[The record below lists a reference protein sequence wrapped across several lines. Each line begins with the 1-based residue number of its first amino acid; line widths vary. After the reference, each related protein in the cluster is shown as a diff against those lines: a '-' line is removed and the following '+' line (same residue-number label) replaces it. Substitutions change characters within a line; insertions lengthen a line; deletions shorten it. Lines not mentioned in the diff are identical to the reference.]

1 MRRNDPQTPEQARN
15 RILIIDSDPAMIALL
30 RGFLEGEKGYLVSSA
45 QTGVDGVEAAMNHV
59 PDLIL
64 IDFRLSDMSGL
75 EVHDRLRLEPL
86 TEKIPIVY
94 LSSFLTLRVVEQASG
109 MGAKGFLRKPFT
121 PSEILRKVTTA
132 LASAQRV

>member
-45 QTGVDGVEAAMNHV
+45 QTGADGVEAAMTHV

-86 TEKIPIVY
+86 TENIPIVY
-94 LSSFLTLRVVEQASG
+94 LSSFLTLRVVEQASD

-121 PSEILRKVTTA
+121 PSEILRKVTAA
-132 LASAQRV
+132 LASV

>member
-1 MRRNDPQTPEQARN
+1 
-15 RILIIDSDPAMIALL
+15 MIALL

-45 QTGVDGVEAAMNHV
+45 QTGVDGVEAAMKHV

-64 IDFRLSDMSGL
+64 IDFRLSDMGGL

-86 TEKIPIVY
+86 TENIPIVY
-94 LSSFLTLRVVEQASG
+94 LSSFLTLRVVEQASK

-121 PSEILRKVTTA
+121 PSEILGKVTTA
-132 LASAQRV
+132 LASV